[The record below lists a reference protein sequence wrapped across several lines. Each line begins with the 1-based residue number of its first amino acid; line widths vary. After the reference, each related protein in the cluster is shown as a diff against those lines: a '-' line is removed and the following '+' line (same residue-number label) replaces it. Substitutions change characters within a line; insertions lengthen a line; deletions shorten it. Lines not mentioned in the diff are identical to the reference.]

1 MPPTPQHISSPLAHQ
16 SHNDDLIESTIDQ
29 KISQPPPQASVP
41 SDNAASTLPTADTT
55 SSELQPDQPIKPYVS
70 KIGILTSSLP
80 VYHNAFM
87 DAKRKDAQGSRLQEQ
102 GEPLEPH
109 QVTQVSKLS
118 LDVGP
123 NEQTSEQQAE
133 TIRHLKPHSRST
145 IQLQNITKEPI
156 LQDGGVVLDMKS
168 KTKHKS
174 TKWQFG
180 IRSRNEPVDAIKCLY
195 RALTLMGDCQWQ
207 IRPPKDPTHPNGES
221 GPYPVTVQGATHLP
235 SAHQNL
241 SESPEKERHL
251 RRTTPP
257 PQHDNQHHSNPNNPP
272 GDQDILHG
280 SSHDDIDS
288 EADDE
293 VDSHIIPEGYVP
305 KDPWCINVRWEKK
318 GMAPPGTTSTSSAQ
332 SSAVDL
338 HNNDGQGRR
347 GSLAMNSLGSAAGSA
362 TSVSHLPEGS
372 STAVTP
378 DTACFVYLD
387 LQIYVLETDIY
398 LVDFKNAG
406 YEPIVGERKV
416 GGRKGESVTEYVGN
430 GQRKN
435 EKNVTSPQP
444 FMDLAN
450 KLVIHLAKGAH

>member
-1 MPPTPQHISSPLAHQ
+1 MSSPIADAAH
-16 SHNDDLIESTIDQ
+16 SHTDNLIASRIAQKDHQTLTQDPLPSTNE
-29 KISQPPPQASVP
+29 PT
-41 SDNAASTLPTADTT
+41 STTVDTNNNEPHPD
-55 SSELQPDQPIKPYVS
+55 ELTKPYVS
-70 KIGILTSSLP
+70 KVGVLTSSLP

-87 DAKRKDAQGSRLQEQ
+87 DAKRKDAQRSRLQEQ

-109 QVTQVSKLS
+109 ESTNISNMS

-123 NEQTSEQQAE
+123 KEQSSEEQAE

-156 LQDGGVVLDMKS
+156 LQDGGVMLDMKS

-207 IRPPKDPTHPNGES
+207 IQPPKDPNQRNGES

-251 RRTTPP
+251 HRHSPP
-257 PQHDNQHHSNPNNPP
+257 TQRDNQTTSQPIEPFNDHKTAHEL
-272 GDQDILHG
+272 DQDDG
-280 SSHDDIDS
+280 ES
-288 EADDE
+288 EADDD
-293 VDSHIIPEGYVP
+293 VDPHVIPEGYVP

-318 GMAPPGTTSTSSAQ
+318 GMAPPGATNSSSAQ

-338 HNNDGQGRR
+338 HNNDGHARR
-347 GSLAMNSLGSAAGSA
+347 GSLAMNSLGSAAGST
-362 TSVSHLPEGS
+362 TSVGVPEGAI
-372 STAVTP
+372 TA
-378 DTACFVYLD
+378 DTSCFVYLD

-416 GGRKGESVTEYVGN
+416 VGKNGETVTECVGN

-435 EKNVTSPQP
+435 EKDVTSPQP
-444 FMDLAN
+444 FLDLAN